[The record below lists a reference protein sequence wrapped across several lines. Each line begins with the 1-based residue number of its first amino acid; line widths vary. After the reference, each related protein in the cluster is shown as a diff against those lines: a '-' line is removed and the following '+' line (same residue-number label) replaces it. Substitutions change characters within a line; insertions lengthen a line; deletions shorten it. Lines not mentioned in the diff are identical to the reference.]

1 MKDFTKYL
9 LILANTPA
17 LVGVLFYSW
26 GLKEIILLFWLET
39 VVIGIFSILKT
50 LIARPD
56 PTVVKWLSKYGNI
69 IWGYKLL
76 ITFLFSVLVGVY
88 TLVTG
93 LGVGFL
99 LMIID

>member
-26 GLKEIILLFWLET
+26 GLKE
-39 VVIGIFSILKT
+39 KT